1 MEVVGISWSE
11 SRLTTSI
18 TEFRVFVEE
27 TEAQLLTLFNKIDKD
42 GDGKISKTE
51 LKAAFKRASLA
62 VPQQKLDR
70 FVSEFDR
77 DGSGTIT
84 FDEWR

>member
-1 MEVVGISWSE
+1 M
-11 SRLTTSI
+11 
-18 TEFRVFVEE
+18 FVEE
-27 TEAQLLTLFNKIDKD
+27 TEAQLLTLFKKIDRD
-42 GDGKISKTE
+42 GDGKIDKKE
-51 LKAAFKRASLA
+51 LKAAFQRANLA
-62 VPQQKLDR
+62 VPQKKLDR